1 MSADILDMARH
12 KLKKLDYQQES
23 VPDDKLEQRISAAG
37 ALARCVRMMQEDFG
51 DRFTAETLTN
61 ELHRVRAVL
70 K

>member
-12 KLKKLDYQQES
+12 KMKKLDCQQENA
-23 VPDDKLEQRISAAG
+23 PDDKLEQRISAAG

-51 DRFTAETLTN
+51 DRFTFECLTN
-61 ELHRVRAVL
+61 EVLRVKGR